1 MESLLEVATA
11 DYEGLNNLLKEELPG
26 YFWLRTQ
33 LMEPIFHSFFYLQL
47 RIYNI
52 LLDRID
58 PLSKSGY
65 YDLTM
70 DVLQGYE
77 ARKND
82 ITPTLESVEI
92 VTKRAVAT
100 RKESLSSLSQS
111 IALKL
116 E

>member
-1 MESLLEVATA
+1 
-11 DYEGLNNLLKEELPG
+11 
-26 YFWLRTQ
+26 
-33 LMEPIFHSFFYLQL
+33 MEPIFYSFYYLQL

-77 ARKND
+77 ARKDD

-92 VTKRAVAT
+92 ITKRAVAT
-100 RKESLSSLSQS
+100 RKESLSSFQS